1 MMQVVFVLVF
11 AVLTVLASVGPAVVY
26 SLVVWWLDRYEKEPW
41 GLLAAT
47 FIWGALPAI
56 FLSLVLEVIMGVP
69 FSGFL
74 GEAASDVIQGSIVAP
89 IVEESVKGLAI
100 LMVFLIFRREFDGVL
115 DGIVYGALVGF
126 GFAMTENGLYFLGA
140 LMEGGAASWVA
151 LVFVRTLVFGLNHGL
166 FSGIV
171 GVGFGYAA
179 IARGGAWKRWLAPL
193 VALLGAIAVHAVHNL
208 SSTLGAQLCWPILI
222 SLVNDWGGVM
232 VLAVIVFL
240 SWDRERRWI
249 TMELGEEVSAGTL
262 SQKEYE
268 LAASYV
274 GRVGAQRRAF
284 SSGGVKAARRVRR
297 LYQLMTELAFAKIR
311 LRRASAGKTDE
322 RIVSRLRDEIVATR
336 EQIAQQ

>member
-1 MMQVVFVLVF
+1 MEVVFFLAF
-11 AVLTVLASVGPAVVY
+11 AILTVLASVVPAVVY

-47 FIWGALPAI
+47 FFWGAIPAI
-56 FLSLVLEVIMGVP
+56 FLALAAEFIVGIP
-69 FSGFL
+69 FAGFL
-74 GEAASDVIQGSIVAP
+74 GDAASDVIQGSVVAP
-89 IVEESVKGLAI
+89 IVEESVKGLALFMI
-100 LMVFLIFRREFDGVL
+100 FLLFRREFDGVL

-126 GFAMTENGLYFLGA
+126 GFAMTENALYFLGA

-179 IARGGAWKRWLAPL
+179 MARGAWKRWLAPL
-193 VALLGAIAVHAVHNL
+193 VALVGAIAVHGVHNL
-208 SSTLGAQLCWPILI
+208 SVTLGAQLCWPILV

-240 SWDRERRWI
+240 SWGRERRWI

-262 SQKEYE
+262 SQEEYQV
-268 LAASYV
+268 AASYV
-274 GRVGAQRRAF
+274 GRVGAQWRAF
-284 SSGGVKAARRVRR
+284 SSEGMRAARRVRR
-297 LYQLMTELAFAKIR
+297 LYQLVTELAFAKRR
-311 LRRASAGKTDE
+311 LQRASANKTDE
-322 RIVSRLRDEIVATR
+322 RIVSRLRDEIAAMKER
-336 EQIAQQ
+336 IAQQ

>member
-1 MMQVVFVLVF
+1 MEVVFFLAF
-11 AVLTVLASVGPAVVY
+11 AILTILASVGPAVAY

-47 FIWGALPAI
+47 FIWGAIPAI
-56 FLSLVLEVIMGVP
+56 LLSLVAEFIMGVP

-74 GEAASDVIQGSIVAP
+74 GEVASDVIQGSVVAP

-100 LMVFLIFRREFDGVL
+100 LMIFLIFRREFDGVL
-115 DGIVYGALVGF
+115 DGIIYGALVGF
-126 GFAMTENGLYFLGA
+126 GFAMTENALYFLGA

-179 IARGGAWKRWLAPL
+179 MARGAWKRWLAPL
-193 VALLGAIAVHAVHNL
+193 VALVGAIAVHAVHNL
-208 SSTLGAQLCWPILI
+208 SATLGAQLCWPILI

-240 SWDRERRWI
+240 SWGRERRWI
-249 TMELGEEVSAGTL
+249 TMELGEEVSAATL
-262 SQKEYE
+262 SQEEYE
-268 LAASYV
+268 VAASYV

-284 SSGGVKAARRVRR
+284 SSGGMKAARRVRR
-297 LYQLMTELAFAKIR
+297 LYQLVTELAFAKRR

-322 RIVSRLRDEIVATR
+322 RIVSRLRDEIAAMKD
-336 EQIAQQ
+336 QIAQQ